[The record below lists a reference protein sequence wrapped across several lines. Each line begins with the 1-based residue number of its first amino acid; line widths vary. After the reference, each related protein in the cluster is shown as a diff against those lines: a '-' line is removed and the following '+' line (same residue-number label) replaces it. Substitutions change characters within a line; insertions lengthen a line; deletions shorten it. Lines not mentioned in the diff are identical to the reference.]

1 MPRYPREVTRQ
12 TVVLVGGVMALVAFA
27 VGFLLTYNDN
37 ALQVATGP
45 TTTAPKPALSTPRA
59 TPPPTTSPRVVT
71 TTMTTVPT
79 TATTGPQT
87 VPTTGFSTTPS
98 TRPSTTVVSAPAHFK
113 VTYPHNPSG
122 EMKLLEG
129 STSAVIILNDGGSSG
144 TYLVQGVGF
153 ITVGANGT
161 SSGTL
166 APGAVVRVP
175 LVAGTNVPLGTPP
188 PQGSVTVFDG
198 RGPIVTIPIVITSRP
213 GHH

>member
-1 MPRYPREVTRQ
+1 
-12 TVVLVGGVMALVAFA
+12 VVLVGGVMALVAFA
-27 VGFLLTYNDN
+27 VGFLLTYDDN
-37 ALQVATGP
+37 ALQLATGP
-45 TTTAPKPALSTPRA
+45 TTTFARSTSAPRRA
-59 TPPPTTSPRVVT
+59 TLPPQTTSPSVETTET
-71 TTMTTVPT
+71 TTAVPT
-79 TATTGPQT
+79 TETATTGPQT
-87 VPTTGFSTTPS
+87 VPTTGSSTTPS
-98 TRPSTTVVSAPAHFK
+98 TTIASAPAHFK

-175 LVAGTNVPLGTPP
+175 LVAGTNIPLGTPP